1 MKKWIVVFI
10 TLAFANVQ
18 AQTVTDF
25 QLKDI
30 ENTTR
35 NYSEL
40 KGEKLTLIDFWTTW
54 CKPCNKAIPELNKIY
69 ATYKDKGVAIIGIS
83 CDGPRSIAKVA
94 PLSKS
99 LQIQYPILL
108 DIDSEIKNRLNL
120 MAFPTLILVNSKGK
134 IIWIHEGFV
143 SGDAELII
151 AELERNLNAN

>member
-1 MKKWIVVFI
+1 MKIGVIVFI
-10 TLAFANVQ
+10 TFAFATMQ

-25 QLKDI
+25 QLKDT

-69 ATYKDKGVAIIGIS
+69 KTYKDKGVAIIGIS

-94 PLSKS
+94 PLSKA

-108 DIDSEIKNRLNL
+108 DIDSELKNRLNL

-143 SGDAELII
+143 PGDAELII
-151 AELERNLNAN
+151 AELERNLNPH

>member
-1 MKKWIVVFI
+1 MKKWIAVFV
-10 TLAFANVQ
+10 TFAFMGIQ

-30 ENTTR
+30 ENTSR
-35 NYSEL
+35 NFSEL

-151 AELERNLNAN
+151 AELERNLNTN

>member
-1 MKKWIVVFI
+1 MKKWIAVFV
-10 TLAFANVQ
+10 TFAFMGIQ

-30 ENTTR
+30 ENTSR
-35 NYSEL
+35 DFSEL

-151 AELERNLNAN
+151 NELERNLNAN

>member
-1 MKKWIVVFI
+1 MGI
-10 TLAFANVQ
+10 Q

-25 QLKDI
+25 QLKDT

-35 NYSEL
+35 NYLEL

-69 ATYKDKGVAIIGIS
+69 NTYKDKGVAIIGIS

>member
-1 MKKWIVVFI
+1 MGI
-10 TLAFANVQ
+10 Q
-18 AQTVTDF
+18 AQTVSDF
-25 QLKDI
+25 QLKDT
-30 ENTTR
+30 ENTTQ
-35 NYSEL
+35 NYLEL

-69 ATYKDKGVAIIGIS
+69 NSYKDKGVAIIGIS

-143 SGDAELII
+143 SGDTELII
-151 AELERNLNAN
+151 NELERNLNAN

>member
-1 MKKWIVVFI
+1 MKKWIVAFI
-10 TLAFANVQ
+10 TFAFANLQ

-30 ENTTR
+30 ENTSR
-35 NYSEL
+35 NFSEL

-69 ATYKDKGVAIIGIS
+69 TTYKDKGVAIIGIS

-151 AELERNLNAN
+151 AELERNLNTN